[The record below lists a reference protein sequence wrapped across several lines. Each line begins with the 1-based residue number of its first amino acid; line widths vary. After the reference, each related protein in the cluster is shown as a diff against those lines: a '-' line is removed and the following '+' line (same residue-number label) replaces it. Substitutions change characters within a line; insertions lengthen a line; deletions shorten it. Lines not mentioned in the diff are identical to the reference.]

1 MDQVSEELRAARAM
15 TYAVSR
21 VSALTKLLLR
31 LTPLDR
37 LTIIAEILATTR
49 AFENPYLQV
58 MAFLELLP
66 HLEIQDKSKVLAEA
80 ARATR
85 DISDRGMRSLL
96 FAHLAPLL
104 PEHDRTFAL
113 IEAWLGTAR
122 LKAESPAEAL
132 IEFTLK
138 RQQSE
143 RQEIFEEML
152 DAAQELRDADIWLGA
167 MKPIVRHL
175 PEPLLQSVAKASRG
189 LWAQSARIESLLK
202 LAADLSELS
211 QQSIL
216 TEAILVAR
224 SETEPGSRAHGL
236 HLVSLAVAGT
246 ERKELLGE
254 TLEAVRAIRSADEQT
269 RALAR
274 LLPDLPA
281 ELLEEG
287 FGIVLAIKKIN
298 SRARAIVELVPL
310 LPESFQERVIS
321 TVRQMKPRGVRVET
335 LLALS
340 RVKPRQFLNELRNEV
355 LAIPDVE
362 HRAKTLVQIARL
374 SGESE
379 RLSTLILAAR
389 TARLINDSI
398 PKARLLI
405 EMATDLPVQERNA
418 ALRDALSTV
427 QSIEPKEQ
435 RVEALKQLAWYVPRQ
450 TFAAF
455 LELVQSTTDLVS
467 PGQMLKLDEPSISLH
482 EPLAMAER
490 LEQRAGS
497 KGATAAHSMND
508 SFPVVRYLMS
518 HVVNTGFTNRSDPA
532 QALDPITSLCMRE
545 SYFFWVEVGVPDPRS
560 IEVTP
565 TGLPTFSESV
575 RLKVAIVPITG
586 ELAIDNKAAV
596 GELEL
601 SPNGSVL
608 VVSQPARITDTHI
621 ERDLLQRR
629 LLFPILAEQAGLSR
643 FRCNIYY
650 EQILVQSRLISAR
663 VTERSRQFH
672 QALRSELD
680 YTLSGTL
687 NPSYLKQL
695 TPHQMSLLLATTEK
709 TFSFSFFGGAGTE
722 LVKREATFDV
732 LELKDVIGQARGI
745 LRRVAWGDEEDWQS
759 TKGYRYVGQASF
771 AQLKD
776 DLISLAI
783 RGYRLYDSIIDRMTG
798 SRDKSLSLQ
807 QIMRIPGLV
816 QIAIAESPR
825 QHLPA
830 TLFYDYRLETGIES
844 TSYKI
849 CPGFLQALD
858 DDAPLEKSD
867 CFQGRCKSRNSLGED
882 RVICPSG
889 FWGFRHELGMPLS
902 LTSSLDAPAT
912 ITFEKEPQMV
922 AGVSTDPAFTLWTGH
937 EQILRQLR
945 QNLDWTCAANRADL
959 FALLKKSKPHVVY
972 FYCHGGIT
980 RGVPYIQVGPP
991 TDYVITRDNFRN
1003 ESFNWDE
1010 SWPLVFINGCRT
1022 ADLDPSKALELV
1034 SACIQ
1039 SSASGVV
1046 GTEITLFEPLACA
1059 FAEEFMRRFLVGVSV
1074 GEAIRGARLAL
1085 LKQNNPLGLVYIPY
1099 ALASLKLV
1107 GTNLQ

>member
-1 MDQVSEELRAARAM
+1 MKWPVP
-15 TYAVSR
+15 R
-21 VSALTKLLLR
+21 VTALTKLLPR

-37 LTIIAEILATTR
+37 STTIAEILVTSR
-49 AFENPYLQV
+49 AFENPYIQATV
-58 MAFLELLP
+58 FLDLLP
-66 HLEIQDKSKVLAEA
+66 HLAPQDKSTVLAETTRA
-80 ARATR
+80 ARH
-85 DISDRGMRSLL
+85 ISDRGSRSLV
-96 FAHLAPLL
+96 FARLAPLL
-104 PEHDRTFAL
+104 PEHARIFAL
-113 IEAWLGTAR
+113 IEAWLGTAH
-122 LKAESPAEAL
+122 LKAESPAQAL

-138 RQQSE
+138 QEQSKQ
-143 RQEIFEEML
+143 QEIFEETL
-152 DAAQELRDADIWLGA
+152 DAAQELRDADGWLGA
-167 MKPIVRHL
+167 MKPMIGHL
-175 PEPLLQSVAKASRG
+175 PEPLLPSVAKASRG
-189 LWAQSARIESLLK
+189 LWYGSARVESLLK
-202 LAADLSELS
+202 LAGDLPEPSKR
-211 QQSIL
+211 SIL
-216 TEAILVAR
+216 NEAILVAR
-224 SETEPGSRAHGL
+224 SETEPGSRAHEL
-236 HLVSLAVAGT
+236 HLLSLALPEI
-246 ERKELLGE
+246 ERKELLIE
-254 TLEAVRAIRSADEQT
+254 TLEAIRATRSADEQT

-274 LLPDLPA
+274 LLPYLPA

-287 FGIVLAIKKIN
+287 FGIAVTIKNIN

-310 LPESFQERVIS
+310 LPESFQERVVS
-321 TVRQMKPRGVRVET
+321 TVRQMKLRSVRVET
-335 LLALS
+335 LLTLS
-340 RVKPRQFLNELRNEV
+340 RVQPRRFLNELRDEV

-362 HRAKTLVQIARL
+362 HRAKTLVQVAQL

-379 RLSTLILAAR
+379 RLSTLILAAS

-398 PKARLLI
+398 PRALFLI
-405 EMATDLPVQERNA
+405 EIATDLPEQERNA

-427 QSIEPKEQ
+427 QSIEPKDQ
-435 RVEALKQLAWYVPRQ
+435 RVEALKQLARNVPHQ
-450 TFAAF
+450 KFSAF
-455 LELVQSTTDLVS
+455 FELVQSTADLAS
-467 PGQMLKLDEPSISLH
+467 PDEILEVGKTGRSLH
-482 EPLAMAER
+482 EPAMAKM
-490 LEQRAGS
+490 LKMS
-497 KGATAAHSMND
+497 SLSLMKDMVKGTTGVAHEGGYSG
-508 SFPVVRYLMS
+508 VVPPPKS
-518 HVVNTGFTNRSDPA
+518 HVVNTGFTKRSDPA
-532 QALDPITSLCMRE
+532 LALDPTTSLSMSE
-545 SYFFWVEVGVPDPRS
+545 PYFFWVEVGEPDPRS

-565 TGLPTFSESV
+565 TGLPAFSESV

-586 ELAIDNKAAV
+586 ELAIDPRSAV

-601 SPNGSVL
+601 SSNGLVL
-608 VVSQPARITDTHI
+608 VVSQPARTTDTQM
-621 ERDLLQRR
+621 EQGLLKRR
-629 LLFPILAEQAGLSR
+629 LLFPILAEQAGLFR

-650 EQILVQSRLISAR
+650 EQILVQSRLILAR
-663 VTERSRQFH
+663 VTERSRLFH
-672 QALRSELD
+672 GALRSELD

-687 NPSYLKQL
+687 NPSYLKRL
-695 TPHQMSLLLATTEK
+695 PPHQMSLLLASTEK
-709 TFSFSFFGGAGTE
+709 TFTFSFFGGAGAE

-759 TKGYRYVGQASF
+759 TKSYRYAGKASF
-771 AQLKD
+771 AQLWD

-783 RGYRLYDSIIDRMTG
+783 RGYRLYDAIIDRVSG

-807 QIMRIPGLV
+807 QVMRTPGLA

-844 TSYKI
+844 TSYRI

-867 CFQGRCKSRNSLGED
+867 CFQGRCKSRNSLDED

-902 LTSSLDAPAT
+902 LKSSVDAPAT
-912 ITFEKEPQMV
+912 ITFQKEPQMV
-922 AGVSTDPAFTLWTGH
+922 AGISTDPAFTLWTGH
-937 EQILRQLR
+937 EQILRRLR
-945 QNLDWTCAANRADL
+945 QNLDWTCAANRLDL
-959 FALLKKSKPHVVY
+959 FALLNKSKPHVIY

-1085 LKQNNPLGLVYIPY
+1085 LKEKNPLGLVYIPY

-1107 GTNLQ
+1107 GTHAQ